1 MSVFLWA
8 EDKWDSLTKMTQIQ
22 SLDPIDAIPKCECVG
37 IAGCLCVCVYVCTR
51 VSVFVIFNKVVKV
64 PRKDFGGPS
73 VAFCAVGQRLMPKE
87 VSWLVLVG
95 ATQYSTNGHS
105 RQRGN
110 VCYSETYG

>member
-1 MSVFLWA
+1 MF
-8 EDKWDSLTKMTQIQ
+8 
-22 SLDPIDAIPKCECVG
+22 
-37 IAGCLCVCVYVCTR
+37 VCVYVCTR
-51 VSVFVIFNKVVKV
+51 VSVFVVFNKVVKV

-110 VCYSETYG
+110 VCYSETYGQNCTANFLNRLN